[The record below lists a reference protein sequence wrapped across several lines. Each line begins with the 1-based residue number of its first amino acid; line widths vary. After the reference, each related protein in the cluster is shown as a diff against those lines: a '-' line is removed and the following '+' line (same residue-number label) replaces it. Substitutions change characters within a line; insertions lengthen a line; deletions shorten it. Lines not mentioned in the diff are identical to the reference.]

1 MLRPQPPEMIEG
13 LKNGSRDPKG
23 ALVSLII
30 DYATDADVPGLAA
43 AGSTT
48 EKMAVVV
55 RESRRV
61 QQQLEKEDN
70 RLQEVWA
77 KVDADNSL
85 SLDKDEL
92 RLVLIEMGWEEKEV
106 TDEAVDEMMAVID
119 ADGSGDVDFEEL

>member
-1 MLRPQPPEMIEG
+1 MIEG

-70 RLQEVWA
+70 RLQEAWA

>member
-1 MLRPQPPEMIEG
+1 MYSDDFNYSSSQKLLQGG
-13 LKNGSRDPKG
+13 L
-23 ALVSLII
+23 
-30 DYATDADVPGLAA
+30 
-43 AGSTT
+43 
-48 EKMAVVV
+48 
-55 RESRRV
+55 

-77 KVDADNSL
+77 KVDADNNL

-92 RLVLIEMGWEEKEV
+92 RLVLVEMGWEEKEV